1 MKQSNDR
8 VQQPVELISIGELA
22 SKTGLS
28 PERLRSWE
36 QRYGRPEPVRLESG
50 HRRYPASEVSFL
62 MDVGR
67 LLVHGFK
74 ASELL
79 KSSPEELR
87 ERVKRS
93 MEQPFEELDYWRSL
107 VERFDAKVLKGVMH
121 EMAASMT
128 LVEFLDSRI
137 APFLWDLG
145 ERWANGELRIS
156 HEHFATFRVGEVIG
170 ELTPKDRAFKEGVK
184 VLLATLPGDL
194 HGLGVAMAEAVLATE
209 GVEAVVL
216 GADNPV
222 QEIAGT
228 ARTIEAT
235 HIALS
240 ISRGLAQRGVGK
252 LLEELIESA
261 PDQELVLGGG
271 GMSMGLRLP
280 KSVKQFRTMTEFQRW
295 LKRM

>member
-1 MKQSNDR
+1 
-8 VQQPVELISIGELA
+8 
-22 SKTGLS
+22 
-28 PERLRSWE
+28 
-36 QRYGRPEPVRLESG
+36 
-50 HRRYPASEVSFL
+50 
-62 MDVGR
+62 
-67 LLVHGFK
+67 
-74 ASELL
+74 
-79 KSSPEELR
+79 
-87 ERVKRS
+87 
-93 MEQPFEELDYWRSL
+93 
-107 VERFDAKVLKGVMH
+107 
-121 EMAASMT
+121 
-128 LVEFLDSRI
+128 
-137 APFLWDLG
+137 
-145 ERWANGELRIS
+145 
-156 HEHFATFRVGEVIG
+156 
-170 ELTPKDRAFKEGVK
+170 
-184 VLLATLPGDL
+184 
-194 HGLGVAMAEAVLATE
+194 MAEAVLASE

-228 ARTIEAT
+228 AKAIEAT